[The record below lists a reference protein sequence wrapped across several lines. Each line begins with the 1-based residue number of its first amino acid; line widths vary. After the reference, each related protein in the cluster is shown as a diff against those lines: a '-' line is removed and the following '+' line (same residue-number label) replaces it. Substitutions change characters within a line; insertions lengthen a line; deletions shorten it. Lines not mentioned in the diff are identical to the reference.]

1 MASNYEGKRLNSF
14 NCHILIEQK
23 LTYNTCEI
31 SSTASLTFK
40 LHFTKVGHE
49 GQWHVMRKVN
59 MEEGLDWTVHFSRSS
74 HHALPMR
81 YGKKNTGKLMNTW
94 GKLF

>member
-40 LHFTKVGHE
+40 RHFTKVWHE
-49 GQWHVMRKVN
+49 GPWHVMRKVN
-59 MEEGLDWTVHFSRSS
+59 MWRVLIGLYISLAVPIM
-74 HHALPMR
+74 L
-81 YGKKNTGKLMNTW
+81 
-94 GKLF
+94 